1 MFNVSFGKGK
11 AFFSKETSMTPKG
24 DTHEHENKIVFSY
37 QKVCMHK
44 KVRGLRVRGQG
55 LFGVHG
61 LEPPDVR
68 EF

>member
-44 KVRGLRVRGQG
+44 KVRRITSALGTLGNSPLG
-55 LFGVHG
+55 K
-61 LEPPDVR
+61 
-68 EF
+68 